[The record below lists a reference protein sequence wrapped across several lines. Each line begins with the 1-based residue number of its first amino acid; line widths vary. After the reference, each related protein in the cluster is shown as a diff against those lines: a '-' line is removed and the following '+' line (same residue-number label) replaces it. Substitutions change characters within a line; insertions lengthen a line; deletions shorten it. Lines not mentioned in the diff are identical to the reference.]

1 MREVEV
7 HLLAAGSCRHPEAMT
22 RSTASWRPADFPA
35 LPALLVHP
43 VEGPIMFDTGYS
55 PSFTAATD
63 PFPERLYRWLT
74 PMQLSAGN
82 DAAAR
87 CRALGF
93 DPHDVRHVVVS
104 HFHADHVA
112 GLHAFS
118 AARIHCA
125 RSGLSAAMRGGR
137 LRSVC
142 GGILRGLLPD
152 DIASRACFFE
162 EASVVD
168 LPRTM
173 HPFSRAADVLG
184 DGSLL
189 AVELPGHC
197 PGHWGLLVAD
207 ALKGPHFLVA
217 DAAWSSESI
226 RRNLPPPRLT
236 TAFLGTTDATR
247 RTLAALH
254 ELAGRN
260 PDVLLTP
267 YHCSER
273 AAATAG
279 S

>member
-1 MREVEV
+1 
-7 HLLAAGSCRHPEAMT
+7 MT
-22 RSTASWRPADFPA
+22 RRTASWRAADFPA
-35 LPALLVHP
+35 LPALLIHP
-43 VEGPIMFDTGYS
+43 VEGPILFDTGYAPAFS
-55 PSFTAATD
+55 AATD
-63 PFPERLYRWLT
+63 PFPERFYRWLT
-74 PMQLSAGN
+74 PMQLPAGH

-137 LRSVC
+137 WRSVC
-142 GGILRGLLPD
+142 GGVLRGLLPA
-152 DIASRACFFE
+152 DIASRARFFE
-162 EASVVD
+162 EAAAVD
-168 LPRTM
+168 LPRALL
-173 HPFSRAADVLG
+173 PFTRAADVLG

-207 ALKGPHFLVA
+207 AHKGLHFLVA
-217 DAAWSSESI
+217 DAAWSSEAI
-226 RRNLPPPRLT
+226 RRNLSPPRLT

-247 RTLAALH
+247 RTLASLHAL
-254 ELAGRN
+254 AARN

-273 AAATAG
+273 AAAAG
-279 S
+279 GSR